1 MLVNRSLKALFIYFV
16 VASSVFMNAGC
27 EDGGGFE
34 GENDLVVYWQVTG
47 GTCSMAGI
55 PNVRVEL
62 YDELEF
68 LVDQVTTLC
77 TNGQVTFINVSTG
90 LYNVQVFGLNEGGE
104 TTYIS
109 NIGETDIVPG
119 PEVVELTPPLQ
130 LEVQRSGLDVFW
142 SFASGKLCS
151 IEGVGQV
158 ELAVWD
164 MLAEK
169 NVYSANTE
177 CTVGHHLIETI
188 TSGKYQVQVFGLGE
202 NGLRVLTGLS
212 EVIELSPGEAK
223 ELSIVMDSCEKE
235 DGPSCN

>member
-1 MLVNRSLKALFIYFV
+1 MLVNRSLKALFVYFV
-16 VASSVFMNAGC
+16 VASYGFAIAGC
-27 EDGGGFE
+27 EGGGGFE

-62 YDELEF
+62 YDEQEF

-90 LYNVQVFGLNEGGE
+90 LYSVQVFGLNEGGE

-109 NIGETDIVPG
+109 EIAEADVVPG
-119 PEVVELTPPLQ
+119 PDLIELTPPLQ

-151 IEGVGQV
+151 IEGVSEI

-164 MLAEK
+164 TIAEK
-169 NVYSANTE
+169 NAYSAKAE
-177 CTVGHHLIETI
+177 CTVGHYLIETI
-188 TSGKYQVQVFGLGE
+188 TSGSYQVQVFGLGE
-202 NGLRVLTGLS
+202 NGVRVLTGVS

-223 ELSIVMDSCEKE
+223 EVSIVMDSCDKE